1 MAKTMNFSNANESA
15 INAFTNGAPLQQQSL
30 QIKKEKKDKTISI
43 TLRQSD
49 LDAMNEYC
57 EKTGMSR
64 SNLIRLAV
72 AKYITL

>member
-1 MAKTMNFSNANESA
+1 MVKTMDFGDKNA
-15 INAFTNGAPLQQQSL
+15 IDAFTKGAPLQQQSVL
-30 QIKKEKKDKTISI
+30 IKKEKKDKTISI

-49 LDAMNEYC
+49 LDAMNAYC

-72 AKYITL
+72 AKYIAL